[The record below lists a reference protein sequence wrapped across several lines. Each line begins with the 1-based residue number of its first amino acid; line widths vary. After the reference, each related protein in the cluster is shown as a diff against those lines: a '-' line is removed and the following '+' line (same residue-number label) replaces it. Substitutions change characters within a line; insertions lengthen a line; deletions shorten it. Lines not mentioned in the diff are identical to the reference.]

1 MLKRHRPLF
10 LPPGSQ
16 ARKDK
21 IDMLMRLF
29 FLTREEALRFVV
41 RQNKA
46 YRNIPMPGE
55 RCGAFARTTGK
66 PCKRKALDSGR
77 CPNHGGL
84 STGPRTSAGKA
95 KALSKLKQFRR

>member
-21 IDMLMRLF
+21 TDMLMRLF

-66 PCKRKALDSGR
+66 PCKRKALSNGR

-84 STGPRTSAGKA
+84 STGPKTPEGKA
-95 KALSKLKQFRR
+95 KALSKLKQYRR